1 MWNKFF
7 ERENAT
13 YAKKY
18 HILFINNIL
27 NKILTISWKNGINIP
42 QAVGTCRNPLKK
54 QAFGRATWYRFVLD
68 GRLPVFFLRI
78 FRKKRAPEGGTDKI
92 FLVSI
97 LWTLSVWGDF
107 LPNISF
113 SAAYFS
119 RWAAICSFFCKFWKK
134 WKKVLTRRNLY
145 DIMSY
150 VRFGGIAQLARASGS
165 YPAGRRFK
173 SHFRYQARSSSG

>member
-1 MWNKFF
+1 M
-7 ERENAT
+7 
-13 YAKKY
+13 KKWY
-18 HILFINNIL
+18 KYSTGGGNLQEPTEKTGVRQGNM
-27 NKILTISWKNGINIP
+27 IP
-42 QAVGTCRNPLKK
+42 VCLGWASACV
-54 QAFGRATWYRFVLD
+54 
-68 GRLPVFFLRI
+68 FLRI

-97 LWTLSVWGDF
+97 LWTLSVWDDF